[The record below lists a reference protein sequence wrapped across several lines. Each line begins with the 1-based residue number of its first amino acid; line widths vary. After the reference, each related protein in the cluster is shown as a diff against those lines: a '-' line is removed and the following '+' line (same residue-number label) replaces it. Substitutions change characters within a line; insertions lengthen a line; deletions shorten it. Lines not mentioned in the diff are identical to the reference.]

1 MKTHEQRLL
10 DLEEQVKKLIEHVQP
25 SPWMTIAEFAAY
37 YKTST
42 DTVRDWINRAIKSGA
57 AKKKTHFLNLATGTK
72 PNWRLHKEN
81 FIDLL
86 DGDFGRNRRK
96 SAGGNQSL

>member
-10 DLEEQVKKLIEHVQP
+10 DLEEQVKALSDHIRP

-42 DTVRDWINRAIKSGA
+42 DTVRDWINTAIKTGA
-57 AKKKTHFLNLATGTK
+57 AQRKTHYLNLNDAGTK

-86 DGDFGRNRRK
+86 DGDFGRNRRN
-96 SAGGNQSL
+96 A